1 MSRRWAAILLALVL
15 LAACGGGDEP
25 SGEATPTESASPTAE
40 PSASPEAPSPPA
52 PESPSPS
59 PSPTRAPAPRP
70 APPPPPPPAP
80 APAVEQPATGPAPPG
95 QYVFDE
101 TGQIATQ
108 GCLIANQPAPTPTRL
123 NVGGLNGNRQQLDRD
138 QTGSGSV
145 GSISNIVLEY
155 REDGA
160 YVVSLRQEQRVNGQV
175 LAFDFQAPSP
185 QRLIPAFPRVGDTTS
200 FALTSTNGQVRVDS
214 NSTVEAVNENVA
226 LGQGGSVRTVRLRT
240 TSNISGTSPQGSLN
254 LQVTRTSW
262 YAVDKHIEVKDVTD
276 TRGTV
281 GLCRVNF
288 HVESLA
294 RAV

>member
-1 MSRRWAAILLALVL
+1 MSRRWLACLLTLVL
-15 LAACGGGDEP
+15 LAACGGDEDP
-25 SGEATPTESASPTAE
+25 AGEATPTESPSPTASAE
-40 PSASPEAPSPPA
+40 ASPEAPGPSAPPA
-52 PESPSPS
+52 PSE
-59 PSPTRAPAPRP
+59 SPTRPAPPRP
-70 APPPPPPPAP
+70 APPPPPAAAP
-80 APAVEQPATGPAPPG
+80 APAAAQPATGPAAPG

-101 TGQIATQ
+101 TGQIGTQ
-108 GCLIANQPAPTPTRL
+108 GCLMANQPAPTPTRL
-123 NVGGLNGNRQQLDRD
+123 NVGGVNGNRQQLDRD

-145 GSISNIVLEY
+145 GSVSNIVLEY
-155 REDGA
+155 RDDGA

-185 QRLIPAFPRVGDTTS
+185 QRLIPAFPRVGEATA
-200 FALTSTNGQVRVDS
+200 FALTSTNGQVRVDA
-214 NSTVEAVNENVA
+214 NSTVEAVNENVT
-226 LGQGGSVRTVRLRT
+226 LGQGASLRTVKLRT

-276 TRGTV
+276 TTGTV

-294 RAV
+294 RSV